1 LEEPM
6 TVPRVLDDEGFE
18 KERLRLENC
27 LLKGITDREEN
38 HGNDH

>member
-1 LEEPM
+1 M
-6 TVPRVLDDEGFE
+6 MVPRQLDAGEFE
-18 KERLRLENC
+18 NERLRLENC